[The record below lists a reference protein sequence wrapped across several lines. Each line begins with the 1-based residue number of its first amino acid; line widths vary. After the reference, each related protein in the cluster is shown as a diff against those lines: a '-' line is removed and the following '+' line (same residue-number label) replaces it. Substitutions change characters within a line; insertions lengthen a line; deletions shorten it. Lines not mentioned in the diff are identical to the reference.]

1 MDLDIKQKLENFFK
15 QYKNQK
21 YRKGEIL
28 VRADDN
34 PSGVFYLINGVVRR
48 YSISP
53 AGEELTLNIY
63 RPVSFFPMDWAINQ
77 TSSTHY
83 YEAMTT
89 AEVYRAPRDE
99 VLKFISDKPDILLD
113 LLSRIYHGLDGFMM
127 RMEYLMAGNAQA
139 RLITEVLIYARRFG
153 KPNGK
158 AILIDLKLTEKDLA
172 SQSGIA
178 RETVS
183 RELQKLKGKNLISF
197 KSNQLIVKDIKR
209 LEQELFGSQ

>member
-1 MDLDIKQKLENFFK
+1 MDINVRQKLDKHFK

-21 YRKGEIL
+21 YKKGEIL
-28 VRADDN
+28 VRADDD
-34 PSGVFYLINGVVRR
+34 PAGVFYLVDGVVRR

-53 AGEELTLNIY
+53 AGEELNLNIY
-63 RPVSFFPMDWAINQ
+63 RPVSFFPMDWAVNQ
-77 TSSTHY
+77 TSSPHY

-139 RLITEVLIYARRFG
+139 KVVI
-153 KPNGK
+153 K
-158 AILIDLKLTEKDLA
+158 AFFFFQR
-172 SQSGIA
+172 S
-178 RETVS
+178 V
-183 RELQKLKGKNLISF
+183 F
-197 KSNQLIVKDIKR
+197 
-209 LEQELFGSQ
+209 